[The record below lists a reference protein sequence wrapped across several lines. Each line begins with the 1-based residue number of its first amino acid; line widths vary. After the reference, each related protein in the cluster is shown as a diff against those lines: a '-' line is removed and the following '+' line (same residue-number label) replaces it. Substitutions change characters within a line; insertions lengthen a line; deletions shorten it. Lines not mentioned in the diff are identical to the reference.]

1 MHLTQSQS
9 QSPYQTNASAL
20 VINLKNVFNFLVVY
34 FFVTTAKG
42 CPEKSLVGFSSMTR
56 RNRGTVFVVICWA
69 GFVLE
74 GPAFIYCDGV
84 RWRNEPRCVP
94 QNAVPSCSEP
104 PRILNARMTITQG
117 GRGVSYTCSTGFT
130 PKLGYKTLQC
140 NSDGQWIGDAAV
152 CARKFYSFVSL
163 VLC

>member
-9 QSPYQTNASAL
+9 QSPSQTNASAL

-42 CPEKSLVGFSSMTR
+42 CPEKSVVESSSMTR
-56 RNRGTVFVVICWA
+56 RNRGAVFEVNCWA
-69 GFVLE
+69 RFELE
-74 GPAFIYCDGV
+74 GPAFIYCDGA
-84 RWRNEPRCVP
+84 RWRNEPRCV
-94 QNAVPSCSEP
+94 VPSCSEP
-104 PRILNARMTITQG
+104 PIIPNARMTITQG
-117 GRGVSYTCSTGFT
+117 GRGVSYTCATGFT

-140 NSDGQWIGDAAV
+140 NSDGQWNGDAAV